1 MVINLCV
8 QTMTKALHD
17 RMEKWQRFLMYISLR
32 AKSYFIYYMHRRG
45 DSGKLNFNHRKQ
57 RLEVQVATGD
67 QFQKGTRHK
76 DSKSLS
82 GGEKSFS
89 QISLLLSLWQGIGSP
104 IFCLDEFDVYMDAV
118 NRKQSMRM
126 MVSFAWYFCLSL

>member
-1 MVINLCV
+1 M
-8 QTMTKALHD
+8 
-17 RMEKWQRFLMYISLR
+17 W
-32 AKSYFIYYMHRRG
+32 
-45 DSGKLNFNHRKQ
+45 
-57 RLEVQVATGD
+57 QVATGD

-89 QISLLLSLWQGIGSP
+89 QISLLLSLWQGIASP
-104 IFCLDEFDVYMDAV
+104 VFCLDEFDVYMDAV

-126 MVSFAWYFCLSL
+126 MVREWFHFYDAISYVSNLLGSSQVEAARENSSQYILITPQDASSMSPGPDVMIHRLADPERGDTLQ